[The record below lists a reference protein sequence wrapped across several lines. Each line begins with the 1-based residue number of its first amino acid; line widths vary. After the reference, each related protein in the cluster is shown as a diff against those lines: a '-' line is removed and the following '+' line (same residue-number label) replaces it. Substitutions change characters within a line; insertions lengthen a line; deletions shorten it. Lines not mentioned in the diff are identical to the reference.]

1 MHWFWFALAA
11 PALFALS
18 NQIDKFL
25 LHRHESGNAQRNIA
39 SLTMYSSLIGLLLLP
54 VLLLFG
60 IRPLQDI
67 SVFIVIIL
75 TLNGVIGMGSLWLY
89 FFALQKDHAS
99 VVAPLFQMI
108 PVIQLIGGY
117 VFLNETLTSLQI
129 FGFFVIFAGAL
140 LIVLDTD
147 ALLKKQLV
155 LKRDVLL
162 LMTIS
167 SFGFALNAIIY
178 KWLVI
183 DTAFSTAMFWDYA
196 GAIIFGF
203 LCAAFSRVYREEA
216 QQIIISRKI
225 SGITVNIFNELLYT
239 IGIFSVRYAMLG
251 APVAIVS
258 IIGATQ
264 PLFVICIG
272 YIATIF
278 FPHFISEDIRR
289 GHIIQK
295 IIACCIIIFG
305 VVSITIS

>member
-1 MHWFWFALAA
+1 MTWFFFALLA

-25 LHRHESGNAQRNIA
+25 LHRHESGESARNVA
-39 SLTMYSSLIGLLLLP
+39 SLTMYSSLIGLVILP
-54 VLLLFG
+54 ALLLFG

-67 SVFIVIIL
+67 SFISMLIL

-108 PVIQLIGGY
+108 PVIQLIAGY
-117 VFLNETLTSLQI
+117 LLLHEALTRFQVL
-129 FGFFVIFAGAL
+129 GFFVILSGAL

-147 ALLKKQLV
+147 ALLKKKFV
-155 LKRDVLL
+155 LKKDVLL
-162 LMTIS
+162 LMTAS
-167 SFGFALNAIIY
+167 SVGFGLNAIIY
-178 KWLVI
+178 KWLVV

-203 LCAAFSRVYREEA
+203 LCAAVSQLYREEA
-216 QQIIISRKI
+216 REILLFRNV

-239 IGIFSVRYAMLG
+239 AGIFSVRYAMLS

-264 PLFVICIG
+264 PLFVILIG
-272 YIATIF
+272 YGATLL
-278 FPHFISEDIRR
+278 FPQFISEDIRR
-289 GHIIQK
+289 GHLTQK
-295 IIACCIIIFG
+295 MIACLVIIAG
-305 VVSITIS
+305 VVVITLW